1 MSNDVFA
8 QILLFTFVVLVI
20 AHVAVYLPDYLIR
33 RAKRTPY
40 FHLRD
45 GDYMRRWWL
54 VPYLQRKYR
63 TEGTKLVV
71 DGTGPVS
78 FWRRP
83 IAWVIQRC
91 GLAIRVH
98 EIMDSDRHRHPHNH
112 PWWYVTII
120 MDGWYWEDRYAPD
133 GRHLGG
139 QFHGPGHILF
149 RRANSFHSLTL
160 PGGPHGSK
168 VTTLFI
174 TGTKSQPWGFV
185 TEEGF
190 VPHMTYKAQ
199 HKLKLE

>member
-1 MSNDVFA
+1 M
-8 QILLFTFVVLVI
+8 LV
-20 AHVAVYLPDYLIR
+20 DWLIR

-40 FHLRD
+40 FHLR
-45 GDYMRRWWL
+45 GGEYMRRWWL

-63 TEGTKLVV
+63 VV
-71 DGTGPVS
+71 LDAPRFAGDVVTVTDGTGPVA
-78 FWRRP
+78 FRKRP
-83 IAWVIQRC
+83 LAWVIQRC
-91 GLAIRVH
+91 GIAIRIH

-120 MDGWYWEDRYAPD
+120 LRGSYFEERFNADGSVRSGKW
-133 GRHLGG
+133 
-139 QFHGPGHILF
+139 HGPGSVIF

-160 PGGPHGSK
+160 EDGWGFNDPIP